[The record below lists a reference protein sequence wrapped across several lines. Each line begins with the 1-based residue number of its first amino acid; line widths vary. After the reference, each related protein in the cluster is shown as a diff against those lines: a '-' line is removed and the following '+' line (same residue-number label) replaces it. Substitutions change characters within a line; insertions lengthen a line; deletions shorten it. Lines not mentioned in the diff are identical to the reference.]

1 MVEYILQINRRR
13 ICVRVSLAE
22 DAAREILM
30 ESMRLPS
37 KSALEIIRHM
47 HLMVYLLE
55 WVL

>member
-1 MVEYILQINRRR
+1 MVEYILQINRR

-30 ESMRLPS
+30 ESVRLPS